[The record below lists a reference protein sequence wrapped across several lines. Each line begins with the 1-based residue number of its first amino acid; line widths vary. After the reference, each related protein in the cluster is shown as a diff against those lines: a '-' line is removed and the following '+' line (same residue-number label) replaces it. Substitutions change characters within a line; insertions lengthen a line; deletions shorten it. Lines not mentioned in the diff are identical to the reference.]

1 MTGSYGY
8 SSPGRR
14 GPFDPWFR
22 VGTNDVDTTTLVT
35 ALGVLSMV
43 VYAINKTLLVHL
55 ALLPDDI
62 RHGQV
67 WRLITWPLINV
78 PSLGTVLA
86 LFFFWY
92 FGRELERVMGRN
104 RFALFL
110 ALLAVVPAL
119 IGTVAN
125 WQIEIVNNGV
135 GIDLIE
141 ISVFLCFVVR
151 QPGARFFFGI
161 QAWVFGAVIVG
172 VRVLQLMGDNL
183 WDALWLF
190 VVTIALALLL
200 LRSWGFADEATWIPR
215 IPWPAAGRGLR
226 SGGGNAHRGRG
237 SGGGRERR
245 KRGLGRKQRRT
256 KKRNA
261 PDLRVVVPPPP
272 PPNAV
277 PHVPAEIDALLDKI
291 AASGLESL
299 SPAERQQLDQASKR
313 LRDDRS

>member
-22 VGTNDVDTTTLVT
+22 VGSVDVDTTTLVT
-35 ALGVLSMV
+35 ALGVLSMF
-43 VYAINKTLLVHL
+43 VYAINKSLLVHL
-55 ALLPDDI
+55 ALWPDKI

-67 WRLITWPLINV
+67 WRLVSWPLINV

-92 FGRELERVMGRN
+92 FGRELERVMARN

-110 ALLAVVPAL
+110 ALLAVIPAL
-119 IGTVAN
+119 IGTLAN

-141 ISVFLCFVVR
+141 LSVFLCFVVR
-151 QPGARFFFGI
+151 QPSARFFFNI

-172 VRVLQLMGDNL
+172 VRVLQLAGDQL

-190 VVTIALALLL
+190 LVTLGLALLL

-215 IPWPAAGRGLR
+215 VPWPAAGRGLR
-226 SGGGNAHRGRG
+226 SGGTSNRGGN
-237 SGGGRERR
+237 SGGRAPRTKG
-245 KRGLGRKQRRT
+245 GGRKQRRA
-256 KKRNA
+256 KGRNP
-261 PDLRVVVPPPP
+261 PDLRVVTPPPP
-272 PPNAV
+272 PPTAV

-299 SPAERQQLDQASKR
+299 SAAERQQLDQASKR